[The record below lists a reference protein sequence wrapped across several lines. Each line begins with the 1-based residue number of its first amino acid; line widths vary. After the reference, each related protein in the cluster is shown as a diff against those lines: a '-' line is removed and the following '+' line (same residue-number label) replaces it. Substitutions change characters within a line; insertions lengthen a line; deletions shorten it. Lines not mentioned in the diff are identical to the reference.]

1 MRRVEN
7 VVVCQ
12 RALDV
17 YENVKSYVECS
28 KLPDNFTINTVKDA
42 INDLLI
48 PAKISFFQ
56 YIASLVEPFFLRIFQ
71 PNGPLASF
79 LYKELEKVM
88 RLLMQNFIKM
98 DILTEA

>member
-7 VVVCQ
+7 VDVCQ

-28 KLPDNFTINTVKDA
+28 KLPGNFTINTVKDT

-48 PAKISFFQ
+48 PAKFHFF
-56 YIASLVEPFFLRIFQ
+56 STLL
-71 PNGPLASF
+71 
-79 LYKELEKVM
+79 
-88 RLLMQNFIKM
+88 RLLKLFS
-98 DILTEA
+98 